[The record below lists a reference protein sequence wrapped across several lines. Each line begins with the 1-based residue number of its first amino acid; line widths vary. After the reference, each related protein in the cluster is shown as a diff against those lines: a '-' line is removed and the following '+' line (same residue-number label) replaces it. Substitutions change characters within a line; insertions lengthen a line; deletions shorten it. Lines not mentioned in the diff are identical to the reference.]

1 MVVRRQRGFTLI
13 EVMVALVV
21 VAVAMAA
28 VASSASSQSQNAA
41 YLRDKTLAQWVA
53 LNRAAELRLQPR
65 WPGLGSESGSEEMG
79 RHEWFWRS
87 VVSKT
92 FDAGV
97 RRVDIEVYADER
109 ERDLPLARL
118 SAFLPQP
125 AIENVP

>member
-1 MVVRRQRGFTLI
+1 MSQRGFTLI

-53 LNRAAELRLQPR
+53 LNRAAELRLQPK
-65 WPGLGSESGSEEMG
+65 WPDLGDDDGSEGMG

-87 VVSKT
+87 EVSKT

-97 RRVDIEVYADER
+97 RRVDIEVYAE
-109 ERDLPLARL
+109 ERDQGQPLARL
-118 SAFLPQP
+118 TAFLPRPPQ
-125 AIENVP
+125 